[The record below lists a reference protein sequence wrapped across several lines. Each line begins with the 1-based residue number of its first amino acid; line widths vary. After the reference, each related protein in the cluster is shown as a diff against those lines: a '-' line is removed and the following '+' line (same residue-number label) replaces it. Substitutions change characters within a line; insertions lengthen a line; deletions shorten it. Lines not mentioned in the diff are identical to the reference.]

1 MASNIV
7 KGSRLNI
14 SFNGLNIS
22 CQTACELSFDAE
34 MIPASAVTSGRWKE
48 FVAGIR
54 SWSISV
60 NAKLLKA
67 NTSGADVRNVI
78 AAYLSGQKVF
88 MEMKTTTGE
97 LVELTFSG
105 YVLVQNGGIQGGAT
119 GAATWNGSF
128 QGTGELTTNIE
139 DFGLI
144 IDAMPIEAEWPIIYD
159 TTL

>member
-7 KGSRLNI
+7 KGNRLNL

-22 CQTACELSFDAE
+22 CQTSCELSLDCE
-34 MIPASAVTSGRWKE
+34 MIGASSVSSARWKE

-54 SWSISV
+54 SWTMNV

-78 AAYLSGQKVF
+78 AAYLSGQRVF

-97 LVELTFSG
+97 LIELTFSG
-105 YVLVQNGGIQGGAT
+105 YVLMQSAGIQGGSS
-119 GAATWNGSF
+119 GAATWNGTF

-144 IDAMPIEAEWPIIYD
+144 INAMPIEAEYPIIYD